1 MPTVISLILQKISY
15 LIMELSC
22 TSQIWRREGLTG
34 CLLRHGV
41 TFIEAAQLSRAGR
54 SGQGGCEVPALEGGG
69 LAAAAVQ
76 AGGGA
81 DAPVAP
87 PRQRGASLRLH
98 PYAYVE
104 LKYLRNWKRVFG
116 TSSREDR
123 LFMPLCNAGSCLFCS
138 IRASPSRAVKGHYT

>member
-1 MPTVISLILQKISY
+1 MDRISH
-15 LIMELSC
+15 
-22 TSQIWRREGLTG
+22 R

-54 SGQGGCEVPALEGGG
+54 SGQGGCEVPTLEGGG
-69 LAAAAVQ
+69 LAAATVQ

-87 PRQRGASLRLH
+87 LRQRRATLRLH
-98 PYAYVE
+98 PCAYVE
-104 LKYLRNWKRVFG
+104 LRYLRNWKRGLG
-116 TSSREDR
+116 TLSRDHC

-138 IRASPSRAVKGHYT
+138 IRASPSHAVKGHYT